1 MDDIN
6 NLDDLKKVAS
16 NDVIMKC
23 FTEFFMEI
31 YGEYNSHD
39 KNFICNYQVKKGNI
53 TIAEFTNKEDA
64 LLFIE
69 VYQNQDKR
77 TKCKLI
83 ENTYNL
89 PEKLAISDIIS
100 STNSSLTSFSSFLSL
115 TTTI

>member
-39 KNFICNYQVKKGNI
+39 KNFICNYQVKKEI
-53 TIAEFTNKEDA
+53 
-64 LLFIE
+64 
-69 VYQNQDKR
+69 
-77 TKCKLI
+77 
-83 ENTYNL
+83 
-89 PEKLAISDIIS
+89 
-100 STNSSLTSFSSFLSL
+100 
-115 TTTI
+115 

>member
-39 KNFICNYQVKKGNI
+39 KNFMCNYQVKKGNI

-83 ENTYNL
+83 ENTNNL
-89 PEKLAISDIIS
+89 E
-100 STNSSLTSFSSFLSL
+100 
-115 TTTI
+115 